1 MVSRE
6 GGFCRGDFW
15 GRALKDSIGRP
26 GCKVTGDSVGVD
38 GFYCISVLF
47 WVHRTVLPGEARDF
61 GRDGRLKE
69 SGSGRSGAWV
79 HGDERVGRVIWTE
92 GAGVELGGEHVEA
105 LPDRQHPTLRVQ
117 VLNVGPQDAA
127 SGDSQGLV
135 LDGLEFVHIGGGL
148 ADCGVPDC

>member
-1 MVSRE
+1 MSRE
-6 GGFCRGDFW
+6 GGFCRGNFG
-15 GRALKDSIGRP
+15 GRALKDSIERP
-26 GCKVTGDSVGVD
+26 GSKVIGDGVGVND
-38 GFYCISVLF
+38 LYCASVF
-47 WVHRTVLPGEARDF
+47 FRVHGTVPPGEARDV
-61 GRDGRLKE
+61 GRDGRLKK
-69 SGSGRSGAWV
+69 SGSGWSGAWV

-92 GAGVELGGEHVEA
+92 GAGVELCGEHVET